1 MAETDNDPTVVPLA
15 GVSLAGGRYLL
26 ERKVGQ
32 GGMGAVYEAKD
43 QRLGRKVAVKLMLE
57 KSAGFAQRFE
67 REARAASRINHP
79 NCIAVH
85 DFGTEVHG
93 SYLVLEWVEGR
104 SLAGIVAEEGG
115 LSPARASELMAQVC
129 DGLFAANAAGVI
141 HRDVKPDNVMVHL
154 APDGR
159 EVAKLV
165 DFGIARVTDG
175 SEPKLTQT
183 GSFIG
188 SPLYMSPEQA
198 LALELDPRSDVYSAG
213 ATLYFALAGRPPYTG
228 EGSSV
233 MMQVI
238 NADPPALPSPLDG
251 IPIAA
256 VVRRAMA
263 KKREERYATAAELA
277 RAIHRA
283 NEADFAGR
291 SPRRGPPLKVVAAIS
306 VPALALILGAAVLT
320 ATRTPSPPAAL
331 PVATRVADPQPPS
344 APAAAALPAA
354 TAAVE
359 PPAPAPAPPVSVP
372 SPAPSPPPEQVPG
385 LADARKLVLAKRRDR
400 ALAALARLR
409 KQYPGNAEIPSLQ
422 AQVDFDNLRWVDGIA
437 AYRAAIALQ
446 PALRSDPAV
455 IRHAIDC
462 LGSDGYHRACED
474 FLRKD
479 IGAPALPYLT
489 EAAGSHQYESV
500 RQRARRLAPQIT
512 R

>member
-1 MAETDNDPTVVPLA
+1 VAETGNDPTVVPLA
-15 GVSLAGGRYLL
+15 GVSLAGRYLL

-79 NCIAVH
+79 NCVAVH
-85 DFGTEVHG
+85 DFGTEEQG

-115 LSPARASELMAQVC
+115 LSPAHASTLMAQVC

-141 HRDVKPDNVMVHL
+141 HRDVKPENVMVHL

-277 RAIHRA
+277 QALHHA
-283 NEADFAGR
+283 NESDFAGR
-291 SPRRGPPLKVVAAIS
+291 SRRRGPSMKVMAAIG
-306 VPALALILGAAVLT
+306 VPALALILGAAVLRPW
-320 ATRTPSPPAAL
+320 AHSPA
-331 PVATRVADPQPPS
+331 PVA
-344 APAAAALPAA
+344 APAAAKAP
-354 TAAVE
+354 E
-359 PPAPAPAPPVSVP
+359 PPPPPALAPAPPAAVAA
-372 SPAPSPPPEQVPG
+372 PAPSPPPEQVPG

-422 AQVDFDNLRWVDGIA
+422 AQVDFDNLRWADGVA

-479 IGAPALPYLT
+479 IGAPSLPYLT
-489 EAAGSHQYESV
+489 EAASSHQYENV
-500 RQRARRLAPQIT
+500 RQRARRLAAQIT

>member
-1 MAETDNDPTVVPLA
+1 MDIEKTAVPLA
-15 GVSLAGGRYLL
+15 GVSLAGRYLL

-32 GGMGAVYEAKD
+32 GGMGAIYEAKD

-79 NCIAVH
+79 NCVAVH
-85 DFGTEVHG
+85 DFGTEEQG

-115 LSPARASELMAQVC
+115 LSPARATALMRQVC
-129 DGLFAANAAGVI
+129 DGIFAANAAGVI
-141 HRDVKPDNVMVHL
+141 HRDVKPENVMVHV

-213 ATLYFALAGRPPYTG
+213 ATLFFALAGRPPYSG

-251 IPIAA
+251 IPIAK

-277 RAIHRA
+277 QAIR
-283 NEADFAGR
+283 EADLTDFADR
-291 SPRRGPPLKVVAAIS
+291 APRRGPPLKVALAIG
-306 VPALALILGAAVLT
+306 VPAVALVLGAAVMT
-320 ATRTPSPPAAL
+320 TWTPPSP
-331 PVATRVADPQPPS
+331 
-344 APAAAALPAA
+344 
-354 TAAVE
+354 AV
-359 PPAPAPAPPVSVP
+359 APAPPLPVAQPVAAKAP
-372 SPAPSPPPEQVPG
+372 EPTTPAPTVAPAPPAPTPAPLPPLQEVPG
-385 LADARKLVLAKRRDR
+385 LADARKLVEAGRRDR

-409 KQYPGNAEIPSLQ
+409 KQYPKNPEIPSLQ
-422 AQVDFDNLRWVDGIA
+422 GRVDFQNLRWVDGVA
-437 AYRAAIALQ
+437 AYRAAIALD
-446 PALRSDPAV
+446 PTLRSDPAIIHNA
-455 IRHAIDC
+455 IRC
-462 LGSDGYHRACED
+462 LDSDGYHRPCED

-489 EAAGSHQYESV
+489 EAASSDKYENV
-500 RQRARRLAPQIT
+500 RTRARRLAAQIG